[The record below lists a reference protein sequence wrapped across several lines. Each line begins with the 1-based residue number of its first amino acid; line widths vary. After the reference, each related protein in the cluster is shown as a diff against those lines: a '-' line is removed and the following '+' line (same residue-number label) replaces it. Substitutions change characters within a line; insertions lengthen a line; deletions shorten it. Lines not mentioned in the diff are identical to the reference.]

1 MKPDFHLRRSRAL
14 HRWFAAALL
23 LGSVS
28 AEVSAAT
35 VFAAASLADALK
47 EAATVYVADGGEK
60 PAFNFAGSNV
70 LARQIEAG
78 APADLFISAD
88 AAQMDRVAKAGLVAA
103 GTRHDLLGNALV
115 VVVLRDNGT
124 AVSNVAALTNSAV
137 HKIALADPK
146 AVPAGVYAKQALECL
161 HLWKGTESK
170 IVPTEN
176 VRAALAAVESGNV
189 EAGIVYRTDVA
200 ASKTVKIAC
209 EIPAECAP
217 AIVYPVAQMKD
228 APDAAGAAK
237 FLVFLQ
243 SKKAKEVFQR
253 FGFTVPEPKP

>member
-1 MKPDFHLRRSRAL
+1 MKPAFPHSCRT
-14 HRWFAAALL
+14 HRWFTGLVLL
-23 LGSVS
+23 LGLVQ
-28 AEVSAAT
+28 ATAPAAT

-47 EAATVYVADGGEK
+47 EISPAYTADGGEK

-88 AAQMDRVAKAGLVAA
+88 AAQMDRVAKAGLVVNS
-103 GTRHDLLGNALV
+103 TRRDLLGNALV
-115 VVVLRDNGT
+115 VVVPSDGHT
-124 AVSNVAALTNSAV
+124 TISNVSVLTNYAV
-137 HKIALADPK
+137 RKIALADPR

-161 HLWKGTESK
+161 HLWTGTESK

-189 EAGIVYRTDVA
+189 EAGIVYRTDVP
-200 ASKTVKIAC
+200 ASKTVRIAC

-217 AIVYPVAQMKD
+217 AIVYPVARMKE

-243 SKKAKEVFQR
+243 SAKAKEVFQR
-253 FGFTVPEPKP
+253 FGFTVRGSKP